1 MYLINKEE
9 KKLKKFSSRL
19 KEAMSGDSLR
29 LFEEKSGVSNSTLSS
44 YLNNKSYPTLDRLF
58 AISKASGFPV
68 EWLASGEL
76 PDENMVTV
84 SQYDLRVSAGNGALV
99 EQEHPIAEFR
109 FSADWLR
116 QQGLYGKTLS
126 IVQVMGD
133 SMEPNLFDGD
143 LILVRHDEARDG
155 ICVIRVDSDVL
166 VKRVQYDYA
175 ERSYLITSDNSRY
188 KSFQIDTDFSGDFM
202 VIGQVVRVLQRVK
215 QHDQTSGQ

>member
-1 MYLINKEE
+1 MQLINKEE
-9 KKLKKFSSRL
+9 NKLKKFSLRL
-19 KEAMSGDSLR
+19 KEAMKGDSLR
-29 LFEEKSGVSNSTLSS
+29 LFEEKSGISNSALSS
-44 YLNNKSYPTLDRLF
+44 YLNSKSYPTLDRLF

-68 EWLASGEL
+68 EWLASGEVS
-76 PDENMVTV
+76 DEDMITIT
-84 SQYDLRVSAGNGALV
+84 QYNLKASAGNGSFV
-99 EQEHPIAEFR
+99 EQEHPVAEFR
-109 FSADWLR
+109 FSSDWLR

-175 ERSYLITSDNSRY
+175 ERSYLITSDNNRY
-188 KSFQIDTDFSGDFM
+188 KSFQIDSEFNGDFT

-215 QHDQTSGQ
+215 QHDQAVG